1 MLKIQEFKTVA
12 QNCTFIPVG
21 FVWSWSGAAQ
31 SENHQQACC
40 MLSNLTYR
48 LVATCQHLATNLS
61 ISSGWKKSVKIR
73 LVASCGLPIC
83 YNLLKQL
90 AASLW
95 ITSFDDLLATCK
107 SVDNLQHTCPQ
118 QAVASHA
125 NAS

>member
-1 MLKIQEFKTVA
+1 
-12 QNCTFIPVG
+12 
-21 FVWSWSGAAQ
+21 
-31 SENHQQACC
+31 

-48 LVATCQHLATNLS
+48 LVATCQHLAINLS
-61 ISSGWKKSVKIR
+61 ISSSWKKSVKIR

-107 SVDNLQHTCPQ
+107 SVDNLQHNCPQ

-125 NAS
+125 KSS